1 MSDPVTNVEIEDVLS
16 SIRRLVTEETRPP
29 RSAPE
34 AAKAAPGRLVLT
46 PSLRV
51 HDAEPPASR
60 AASDTVTDPVLLT
73 NPTTATP
80 EVAIRQGLDKD
91 TPQASREVSPQVE
104 PARMPEAWRSRA
116 GEKDAPGERAAEAQ
130 AQLDNTA
137 ESFWQQEDPGAVASV
152 TEEQA
157 DSLGSQA
164 QATDEVGQGEAA
176 PALAS
181 DAPEAEPLAAPA
193 HPDDEDR
200 NGTLA
205 RLVGEE
211 VARSFAGDCA
221 QAPLSDTSAQ
231 AESYRSGS
239 GTDRTGTVAPDTG
252 DAGSPA
258 EPLSASTGADLAPVS
273 QGEGGATAPHAEN
286 LTTFDGKIAALQKLL
301 DRAKPAV
308 EQDAPAAEDMQER
321 PTFVRS
327 STEATL
333 EWEDH
338 SPEADAVPTVPA
350 PAFAG
355 SEEDGAED
363 AGGFDPVQARRD
375 IDAEGDE
382 ASPRDGALAAA
393 TAESIDA
400 HDRVGGAVA
409 EHAVIDEE
417 VLRQMVSDIVRQ
429 ELQGVLGERI
439 TRNVRKLVRREIHR
453 VVMSQEFD

>member
-130 AQLDNTA
+130 AQPDKTA

-176 PALAS
+176 PALAF
-181 DAPEAEPLAAPA
+181 DAPEAEPLEAPA
-193 HPDDEDR
+193 RPDDEDR

-205 RLVGEE
+205 RMVGEE

-231 AESYRSGS
+231 AESHRSGS
-239 GTDRTGTVAPDTG
+239 GTERTGAVAPDAG
-252 DAGSPA
+252 DAGAPA
-258 EPLSASTGADLAPVS
+258 EPLSASTGADLDPMP

-286 LTTFDGKIAALQKLL
+286 LSTFDGKIAALQKLL
-301 DRAKPAV
+301 DRAKPAA
-308 EQDAPAAEDMQER
+308 EQDAAAEDMQER

-338 SPEADAVPTVPA
+338 SPEAEAVPTVPA

-355 SEEDGAED
+355 SEDDGAED

-382 ASPRDGALAAA
+382 ASPRDGALSAA

-400 HDRVGGAVA
+400 HDGVGGAVA

>member
-1 MSDPVTNVEIEDVLS
+1 M
-16 SIRRLVTEETRPP
+16 
-29 RSAPE
+29 
-34 AAKAAPGRLVLT
+34 
-46 PSLRV
+46 
-51 HDAEPPASR
+51 
-60 AASDTVTDPVLLT
+60 T

-104 PARMPEAWRSRA
+104 PTRMPEAWRSRA
-116 GEKDAPGERAAEAQ
+116 EEKDAPGERTAEAQ
-130 AQLDNTA
+130 AQPDKTA
-137 ESFWQQEDPGAVASV
+137 ESFWQQEDPGADASV
-152 TEEQA
+152 TEEQV

-164 QATDEVGQGEAA
+164 QAMDEVGQGEAD

-181 DAPEAEPLAAPA
+181 DAPEAEPLEAPA
-193 HPDDEDR
+193 RPDDGDR

-205 RLVGEE
+205 RMVGEE
-211 VARSFAGDCA
+211 VARSCAGDCA

-231 AESYRSGS
+231 VESDRSGS
-239 GTDRTGTVAPDTG
+239 GTDRTGAVAPDAG

-258 EPLSASTGADLAPVS
+258 EPLSASTGADLATVS

-286 LTTFDGKIAALQKLL
+286 LSTFDGKIAALQKLL
-301 DRAKPAV
+301 DRAKPVA
-308 EQDAPAAEDMQER
+308 EQDAAAEDMQER

-338 SPEADAVPTVPA
+338 SPEAEAVPTVPA

-355 SEEDGAED
+355 SEDDGAED

-382 ASPRDGALAAA
+382 ASPRDGALSAA

-400 HDRVGGAVA
+400 HDGVGGAVA

>member
-73 NPTTATP
+73 NPTTETP

-116 GEKDAPGERAAEAQ
+116 EEKDAPGERTAEAQ
-130 AQLDNTA
+130 AQPDKTA
-137 ESFWQQEDPGAVASV
+137 ESFWQQEDPGADASV

-181 DAPEAEPLAAPA
+181 DAPEAEPLEAPA
-193 HPDDEDR
+193 RPDDEDR

-231 AESYRSGS
+231 VESDRSGS
-239 GTDRTGTVAPDTG
+239 GTDRTGAVAPDSG

-258 EPLSASTGADLAPVS
+258 EPLSASTGADLDPMP

-286 LTTFDGKIAALQKLL
+286 LSTFDGKIAALQKLL
-301 DRAKPAV
+301 DRAKPAA
-308 EQDAPAAEDMQER
+308 EQDAAAEDMQER

-338 SPEADAVPTVPA
+338 SPEAEAVSTVPA

-355 SEEDGAED
+355 SEDDGAED

-393 TAESIDA
+393 TEESIDA